1 MTQITR
7 DVLSDKVE
15 DHLLQAILSGRY
27 PPGSRIVESRVA
39 RELGVSQAPV
49 REALRDL
56 EALGIVEITAFRG
69 ASVRS
74 PSKAELLEAYGVRAE
89 LESYG
94 ARLALA
100 RLSDADLE
108 PLQSLI
114 DAMRRAATRGDTHE
128 EALVDGEFHA
138 RLIEITG
145 NRTLGRVWRYLV
157 PVARTYITLA
167 APGVD
172 AIAAADLHQPILD
185 ALRMRDPDLAVAAI
199 RRHFEIAGSSFDAAF
214 SESVGSATGSQGD
227 GASVDGHP
235 PMEPIAHV
243 LARGGRGG
251 AWHGRGGP
259 SGEAGSRARDATG
272 WRRDT

>member
-1 MTQITR
+1 MAQITR
-7 DVLSDKVE
+7 DVLSDQVE

-56 EALGIVEITAFRG
+56 EALGVVEITAFRG

-94 ARLALA
+94 AQLALK
-100 RLSDADLE
+100 RVSDADLAA
-108 PLQSLI
+108 LQRSI
-114 DAMRRAATRGDTHE
+114 DAMHRAAAAGDTHE
-128 EALVDGEFHA
+128 EAVVDGEFHA
-138 RLIEITG
+138 RLIGITG
-145 NRTLGRVWRYLV
+145 NRTLERVWRYLV
-157 PVARTYITLA
+157 PVARTFITLT

-185 ALRMRDPDLAVAAI
+185 ALRLRDPDLAVTAI

-214 SESVGSATGSQGD
+214 PGSGAAGAGSVRAGAGGSA
-227 GASVDGHP
+227 GHAATL
-235 PMEPIAHV
+235 PMEPITGL
-243 LARGGRGG
+243 LARRGRGG
-251 AWHGRGGP
+251 A
-259 SGEAGSRARDATG
+259 
-272 WRRDT
+272 